1 MRKTGSAA
9 FRPGLSAL
17 TGDVKNVSAR
27 MMEAQ
32 APATK
37 YAHCGHNTKV
47 SERLAW
53 RDQGLIIAPDFFV
66 SVVTTPQSRR
76 AASLRRLC

>member
-1 MRKTGSAA
+1 
-9 FRPGLSAL
+9 
-17 TGDVKNVSAR
+17 

-37 YAHCGHNTKV
+37 YAHYGHNTKV

-76 AASLRRLC
+76 VASLRRLC